1 MTLFSMP
8 SSTQN
13 ATHTLP
19 LRHLPFSQR
28 TITLFATSLLLIS
41 LVACGSSMPMAPM
54 SSGGAAS
61 TSTATDSL
69 LRKTKTLIQEAT
81 NKGSLDSLRQA
92 RALAERATNGRDN
105 KALAHYYVGLADYRV
120 ANQLPEDAEAR
131 REKAIEDAIGHLKRA
146 TNLDAKMA
154 DAWAL
159 LAGCYGQM
167 MGMNP
172 MQAMILDPKSSDALK
187 KAKELAPKNPRVWI
201 ISGTQDYF
209 TPSMFGGD
217 KERALKK
224 FKTAARF
231 ANQETI
237 EDPLMPSWGHA
248 DAYAWVGIAHLNAE
262 RYDQARTAFEN
273 ALDVNPDYGWVK
285 TVLLPKLNE
294 KQR

>member
-1 MTLFSMP
+1 MESKDRPTRS
-8 SSTQN
+8 
-13 ATHTLP
+13 
-19 LRHLPFSQR
+19 
-28 TITLFATSLLLIS
+28 
-41 LVACGSSMPMAPM
+41 
-54 SSGGAAS
+54 
-61 TSTATDSL
+61 
-69 LRKTKTLIQEAT
+69 
-81 NKGSLDSLRQA
+81 RQYIN
-92 RALAERATNGRDN
+92 L
-105 KALAHYYVGLADYRV
+105 GLADYRM
-120 ANQLPEDAEAR
+120 ANQLPEDAEPR

-187 KAKELAPKNPRVWI
+187 KAKELAPKNPRIWI

-209 TPSMFGGD
+209 TLSMFGGD

-231 ANQETI
+231 VDQETI

-262 RYDQARTAFEN
+262 RDEKARSAFEK
-273 ALDVNPDYGWVK
+273 ALDINPSYGWVK
-285 TVLLPKLNE
+285 HVLLPKLNE
-294 KQR
+294 EQR